1 MTIDFSQYVD
11 LRPLDVQP
19 ADIYLDSIAIARTV
33 MPDFALRVGTPED
46 AMFQAIAY
54 MTALNVGAINR
65 IPNSLMMGITKLL
78 GAPVDEGTRATL
90 TAQIT
95 AISTSG
101 ATIPASTILAY

>member
-33 MPDFALRVGTPED
+33 LPDFSLRVGTPED

-78 GAPVDEGTRATL
+78 GAPVDEGTRHGTNHCNFNKWSNDSSKHNSRL
-90 TAQIT
+90 
-95 AISTSG
+95 
-101 ATIPASTILAY
+101 